1 MVNRTARVLAV
12 DDNAT
17 IRRAIAMR
25 LGAKGFDVTTA
36 EDGQGALDALARSD
50 FDLVLLDLQ
59 MPGMRG
65 DEVLRAVRQ
74 RYNGMELPVIMLAA
88 SDNKQDIAN
97 AIELGA
103 NDYVVKPGDLP
114 ILLARINTQL
124 SLKEAGE
131 RLKRQ
136 AQASI
141 EIPVAASNEDL
152 ERTTVL
158 SLLPEPP
165 APAKVAATASPVAEK
180 AARVA
185 PADGDTLFEQL
196 PVMAFALGQNLEIR
210 CVSQMA
216 AEAFGYSIRELAER
230 SFLELCAPEERA
242 ALEQTLQGAFVQ
254 AGRPTAWETE
264 HRARGG
270 ELFRLRERA
279 RVARRSDEVLLVLTC
294 EDITSSDRQRQAY
307 SFQSAHDELTGL
319 ANRKTLEARLQ
330 RVLESSHSEETEHAL
345 AILDIDQFRVINETL
360 GHDAGD
366 ELLRQVARLLEA
378 TGRKRDTLARIGG
391 DDFAWLLEDCPL
403 RDATLGLETARSAV
417 EACEF
422 EWSGRRMPVSV
433 SIGVVRLDRY
443 CDSPIAA
450 MGMADAACY
459 AARDAGRNRVH
470 VYQFDDEKTVSR
482 HSQMRWVTRI
492 NDALRDDRFELCLQR
507 IMPLGDEKMGEHYEV
522 LIRMRDERGELV
534 MPGQFLP
541 AAERYHLA
549 GRIDRW
555 VVGHTLDWLKANPD
569 VMDRLKLCAINLS
582 GQSLGNDRMLAYIL
596 ETLERTGVS
605 PKKLCFEV
613 TETAAVADVMQA
625 TRFMNIL
632 RSRGCSF
639 SLDDFGSGFSS
650 FGYLKHLPVDILK
663 IDGSFVREI
672 ANSSVDLAM
681 VKSINEMGH
690 LLGKRTVAEFVESDV
705 EIALLRGVKVDYA
718 QGYAFGRPTPM
729 HDLGR

>member
-1 MVNRTARVLAV
+1 MANRTARVLAV

-36 EDGQGALDALARSD
+36 EDGQGALEALARD
-50 FDLVLLDLQ
+50 EFDLVLLDLQ

-65 DEVLRAVRQ
+65 DEVLRAVRR

-88 SDNKQDIAN
+88 SDNKQDIAH

-124 SLKEAGE
+124 SLKEAGD

-136 AQASI
+136 ADL
-141 EIPVAASNEDL
+141 PVEDDALLSEDSL
-152 ERTTVL
+152 ERTTVQ
-158 SLLPEPP
+158 SLAAESNAVAPTTD
-165 APAKVAATASPVAEK
+165 APAAAAPVAAGTASAV
-180 AARVA
+180 
-185 PADGDTLFEQL
+185 FEQL
-196 PVMAFALGQNLEIR
+196 PVMAFALAQGLEIR
-210 CVSQMA
+210 HVSQLA
-216 AEAFGYSIRELAER
+216 AETFGYAPDDLLDR
-230 SFLELCAPEERA
+230 SFLELCPPEERPL
-242 ALEQTLQGAFVQ
+242 LEQVLHGAFVQ
-254 AGRPTAWETE
+254 PGRAVAWETQ
-264 HRARGG
+264 HRGQNG
-270 ELFRLRERA
+270 ELFRVREKA
-279 RVARRSDEVLLVLTC
+279 RVARQGDESLLVLTC
-294 EDITSSDRQRQAY
+294 EDITGSDRQQQAY
-307 SFQSAHDELTGL
+307 SYQATHDELTGL

-330 RVLESSHSEETEHAL
+330 RVLESAHSENTEHAL

-366 ELLRQVARLLEA
+366 ELLRQVARLLGA
-378 TGRKRDTLARIGG
+378 TGRRRDTLARIGG
-391 DDFAWLLEDCPL
+391 DDFAWLLEDCAL
-403 RDATLGLETARSAV
+403 REATLGLETARSAV

-422 EWSGRRMPVSV
+422 EWAGRRMPVSV

-443 CDSPIAA
+443 CDSPLSA

-470 VYQFDDEKTVSR
+470 VYQFDDEKAVSR

-492 NDALRDDRFELCLQR
+492 NDALRDDRFELCLQQ
-507 IMPLGDEKMGEHYEV
+507 IMPLDDEKLGDHYEV

-555 VVGHTLDWLKANPD
+555 VVGHTMDWLRANPD
-569 VMDRLKLCAINLS
+569 ITARLKLCAINLS

-596 ETLERTGVS
+596 ETLERTGVP
-605 PKKLCFEV
+605 PKKICFEV

-672 ANSSVDLAM
+672 AKSSVDLAM

-729 HDLGR
+729 RSLGK

>member
-1 MVNRTARVLAV
+1 MSSKPARVLAV

-36 EDGQGALDALARSD
+36 EDGQHALQALDAAN

-65 DEVLRAVRQ
+65 DEVLRSLRQ
-74 RYNGMELPVIMLAA
+74 RYSGMELPVIMLAA
-88 SDNKQDIAN
+88 SDDKQDIAS

-114 ILLARINTQL
+114 VLLARINTQL
-124 SLKEAGE
+124 SLKQAGD

-136 AQASI
+136 AEALHGPEIELPQAGGVVT
-141 EIPVAASNEDL
+141 P
-152 ERTTVL
+152 
-158 SLLPEPP
+158 LPPP
-165 APAKVAATASPVAEK
+165 HF
-180 AARVA
+180 
-185 PADGDTLFEQL
+185 LFEHV
-196 PVMAFALGQNLEIR
+196 PVMALAVGPDFDIR
-210 CVSQMA
+210 HANRQA
-216 AEAFGYSIRELAER
+216 RDQFGYPQEDLIGR
-230 SFLELCAPEERA
+230 SLLELYTPDERA
-242 ALEQTLQGAFVQ
+242 AAEQSLQSAFSQPARHLV
-254 AGRPTAWETE
+254 WETE
-264 HRARGG
+264 HMARGG
-270 ELFRLRERA
+270 ETFRVRARA
-279 RVARRSDEVLLVLTC
+279 RVARRGTETLLLITC
-294 EDITSSDRQRQAY
+294 ENISDSHRLGESVGY
-307 SFQSAHDELTGL
+307 QSTHDELTGL
-319 ANRKTLEARLQ
+319 ANRKTLESRLQ
-330 RVLESSHSEETEHAL
+330 RVLESAHSEGSEHAL
-345 AILDIDQFRVINETL
+345 AILDIDQFRVINETF

-391 DDFAWLLEDCPL
+391 DDFAWLLEDCSL
-403 RDATLGLETARSAV
+403 REATLALETARAAV

-422 EWSGRRMPVSV
+422 EWLGRRMPVSV
-433 SIGVVRLDRY
+433 SIGVVRIDRY
-443 CDSPIAA
+443 CDSPLSAL
-450 MGMADAACY
+450 GMADAGCY

-470 VYQFDDEKTVSR
+470 VYEFDDEKVVSR

-492 NDALRDDRFELCLQR
+492 NEALREDRFELCLQR
-507 IMPLGDEKMGEHYEV
+507 IMPLLGEPEAGEHYEI

-555 VVGHTLDWLKANPD
+555 VVGRTLEWLQAHPG
-569 VMDRLKLCAINLS
+569 VLDRLKLCAINLS
-582 GQSLGNDRMLAYIL
+582 GQSLGNDRMLAFIL
-596 ETLERTGVS
+596 ERLDRSGV
-605 PKKLCFEV
+605 PAQKLCFEV
-613 TETAAVADVMQA
+613 TETAAVADIMQA

-650 FGYLKHLPVDILK
+650 FGYLKNLPVDILK
-663 IDGSFVREI
+663 IDGSFVRGI
-672 ANSSVDLAM
+672 ASSSVDLAM

-690 LLGKRTVAEFVESDV
+690 LLGKRTVAEFVEDETSL
-705 EIALLRGVKVDYA
+705 ALLRSVKVDYA
-718 QGYAFGRPTPM
+718 QGYAFGRPVPIDSLLT
-729 HDLGR
+729 